1 MQIIKPFAAALVS
14 SALLVGASTATMAAP
29 MPNLSVA
36 PPANTNSSSGEL
48 TAKNALQKVRW
59 RGRRWHGRRWH
70 HRRRHRGRWIGP
82 AIGAGIAA
90 AIIGGA
96 ISSSRHNYRDR
107 WERCDDRYKTFSWKD
122 GTYIPYVGSPRV
134 LCPYLRR

>member
-1 MQIIKPFAAALVS
+1 MQLIKPFAAALVS

-29 MPNLSVA
+29 MPNLIVS
-36 PPANTNSSSGEL
+36 PPANTDSSTGAL
-48 TAKNALQKVRW
+48 TNKNALQKVRW
-59 RGRRWHGRRWH
+59 RGRRWH

-96 ISSSRHNYRDR
+96 ISSSRRDYRDR
-107 WERCDDRYKTFSWKD
+107 WERCDDRYKTFSWED

>member
-1 MQIIKPFAAALVS
+1 MQIIKPFAAALFS

-29 MPNLSVA
+29 MPNLSVT
-36 PPANTNSSSGEL
+36 PPANTASPGGEL

-59 RGRRWHGRRWH
+59 RGRHWRGRRWH
-70 HRRRHRGRWIGP
+70 HRRHRGRWIGP

-96 ISSSRHNYRDR
+96 AAASRRDYRDR
-107 WERCDDRYKTFSWKD
+107 WERCDERYKTFSWED